1 MTASLYVI
9 LIFRLYLS
17 HVAPYAVLTA
27 YLLTLLMVMTAMT
40 ARESGG
46 SGERERTP
54 DIRLV
59 HPGNAIL
66 RRAVQENVV
75 SFPSQI
81 PVLSKQA
88 RADMQC
94 HVVMLYFIHG
104 WTMSEIGGRYSLPDF
119 RVSQLLHE
127 WAVRAFALGYVQVID
142 EDRFAELSQ
151 PLSARTNGKM
161 LEAHVSPARPG
172 EHAHPALPPVSEA
185 IPAITALARESVL
198 DTLDRAIDSCA
209 SRGGEFWFHSAA
221 ALRSLRAAV
230 EVAERSDVSRVAEKL
245 NLAAPALAASAGVG
259 SRGLQ
264 GVV

>member
-1 MTASLYVI
+1 
-9 LIFRLYLS
+9 
-17 HVAPYAVLTA
+17 
-27 YLLTLLMVMTAMT
+27 MVMTAMT

-88 RADMQC
+88 RADLQC

-104 WTMSEIGGRYSLPDF
+104 WTMSEIGERHRLPDF

-142 EDRFAELSQ
+142 EDRFAELSR
-151 PLSARTNGKM
+151 PSSARTNGRM
-161 LEAHVSPARPG
+161 LEAPVSPVRPA
-172 EHAHPALPPVSEA
+172 EHAHAVLTQVSA
-185 IPAITALARESVL
+185 APMATTASARESVL

-230 EVAERSDVSRVAEKL
+230 EVAEGSDMSRIGEKL
-245 NLAAPALAASAGVG
+245 NLATPALAASAGGG
-259 SRGLQ
+259 SRGLP